1 MAAKRAAC
9 GPSRGSRSAADRTAT
24 AARPIPSSCRAL
36 TDSCPSSANL
46 AACRTAA
53 RSAASSASSPGR
65 RSAFLSSSSCQRK
78 NSCSRR
84 PRERMASS
92 SDRAVRAAAQAEC
105 AAPTATPISRPPAY
119 PSSRSVCVSVS
130 RRAWCSCCPWTAT
143 RLRASSRS
151 CTGLALRPS
160 ILAAPRFPSSRSR
173 TRAEP
178 PESKMLSTVARCA
191 PCLTW
196 SAPPRAPR
204 VRPSASTMSDFPLP
218 VSPVRRLRPGPKR
231 TRDSATSARSRT
243 LSSLSNLLHRNQRS
257 APTELLG
264 QPAVEALRRPEPHD
278 LEGTR
283 MGAAPQPVSRL
294 DRATPAATV
303 DAQLGRPAN
312 HRQSDVLAGW
322 EHDRPHREREWIHGH
337 EHEVAQRRFEDGPAA
352 RKRVCGGP
360 RGRRDHHPV
369 GVYDPDRLAANV
381 DLHPEHPCLT
391 RAIDD
396 RLVEPDRRR
405 DGLFVSGQS
414 CLQHVAL
421 FDSVV
426 APEESLQARL
436 ELVRVELRQEAQAS
450 EVDAQGDDQ
459 GRAFEPAGDRA
470 HGAVAIGHPGLA
482 VVRLDRLDRTRGH
495 GLFCARRADD
505 ADLHAGRRCRKI
517 SWLPS
522 APVSSEGASAR
533 TSYPWPAHHSRS
545 RRRAASTA
553 TGSRTTPP
561 FPTSPLP
568 TWNWGLKRA
577 TTSASG
583 AASRRAG
590 STFSNPMKETSTTMS
605 DTGSGNDSS
614 SRALTRSITTT
625 RGSDRSRQ
633 CSRPRPTSI
642 AYTRAAP
649 RLSSTSVK
657 PPVDAPMS
665 AHTRPDGSTPKVS
678 SAGASLSAPRL
689 A

>member
-105 AAPTATPISRPPAY
+105 ATP
-119 PSSRSVCVSVS
+119 
-130 RRAWCSCCPWTAT
+130 TAT

-160 ILAAPRFPSSRSR
+160 ILAAPRFPSSRSS

-178 PESKMLSTVARCA
+178 PESKTLSTVARCA

-204 VRPSASTMSDFPLP
+204 VSPSASTMSDFPLP

-264 QPAVEALRRPEPHD
+264 QPAVEALRRAEPHD

-405 DGLFVSGQS
+405 DGLFVSSQG

-450 EVDAQGDDQ
+450 EVDAEEGDAARRGEARAGEERPVAAQGDDQ

-482 VVRLDRLDRTRGH
+482 
-495 GLFCARRADD
+495 
-505 ADLHAGRRCRKI
+505 
-517 SWLPS
+517 
-522 APVSSEGASAR
+522 
-533 TSYPWPAHHSRS
+533 
-545 RRRAASTA
+545 
-553 TGSRTTPP
+553 
-561 FPTSPLP
+561 
-568 TWNWGLKRA
+568 
-577 TTSASG
+577 
-583 AASRRAG
+583 
-590 STFSNPMKETSTTMS
+590 
-605 DTGSGNDSS
+605 
-614 SRALTRSITTT
+614 
-625 RGSDRSRQ
+625 
-633 CSRPRPTSI
+633 
-642 AYTRAAP
+642 
-649 RLSSTSVK
+649 
-657 PPVDAPMS
+657 
-665 AHTRPDGSTPKVS
+665 
-678 SAGASLSAPRL
+678 
-689 A
+689 

>member
-1 MAAKRAAC
+1 MAASRAAC
-9 GPSRGSRSAADRTAT
+9 AATE
-24 AARPIPSSCRAL
+24 ARAIPSSCRAL

-46 AACRTAA
+46 AAWRTAA

-65 RSAFLSSSSCQRK
+65 RFAFLSSSSCQRR
-78 NSCSRR
+78 NSCSRW

-92 SDRAVRAAAQAEC
+92 SDKALMAAAEFAC
-105 AAPTATPISRPPAY
+105 ATPTATPISRQPAY

-130 RRAWCSCCPWTAT
+130 SRAWCSCCPWTAT
-143 RLRASSRS
+143 RLRPSSRS

-160 ILAAPRFPSSRSR
+160 ILAAPRLPSSRSR

-178 PESKMLSTVARCA
+178 PESNTLSTVARCA

-243 LSSLSNLLHRNQRS
+243 LSSLSNLLHRDQRP
-257 APTELLG
+257 APTELLT
-264 QPAVEALRRPEPHD
+264 QPPVEALGRAEPHD
-278 LEGTR
+278 LERTR
-283 MGAAPQPVSRL
+283 MGAAPQPVSGL
-294 DRATPAATV
+294 DRATPATTV
-303 DAQLGRPAN
+303 DAQLGGPAN
-312 HRQSDVLAGW
+312 DRQGDVLAGG
-322 EHDRPHREREWIHGH
+322 EHDRPHGEREGIHRH
-337 EHEVAQRRFEDGPAA
+337 EHAVAQRRCEDGPAA
-352 RKRVCGGP
+352 RERVCGGP
-360 RGRRDHHPV
+360 GGRRHHHPV
-369 GVYDPDRLAANV
+369 GVDDPDRLAVNI
-381 DLHPEHPCLT
+381 DLHSEHPCLT

-396 RLVEPDRRR
+396 RLVEPDRPC
-405 DGLFVSGQS
+405 DVLFVSGQG

-426 APEESLQARL
+426 ALEESLQARL

-450 EVDAQGDDQ
+450 QVDAEERDAARRGEPGAGEERTVAAEGDDQ
-459 GRAFEPAGDRA
+459 GRAIEPAGDRA
-470 HGAVAIGHPGLA
+470 HGAVAIDLPGLA
-482 VVRLDRLDRTRGH
+482 LVRLDRFDRTRGH
-495 GLFCARRADD
+495 GVFRARRADD

-533 TSYPWPAHHSRS
+533 TSYPLPAHHSRS

-568 TWNWGLKRA
+568 TWN
-577 TTSASG
+577 
-583 AASRRAG
+583 
-590 STFSNPMKETSTTMS
+590 
-605 DTGSGNDSS
+605 
-614 SRALTRSITTT
+614 
-625 RGSDRSRQ
+625 
-633 CSRPRPTSI
+633 
-642 AYTRAAP
+642 
-649 RLSSTSVK
+649 
-657 PPVDAPMS
+657 
-665 AHTRPDGSTPKVS
+665 
-678 SAGASLSAPRL
+678 
-689 A
+689 